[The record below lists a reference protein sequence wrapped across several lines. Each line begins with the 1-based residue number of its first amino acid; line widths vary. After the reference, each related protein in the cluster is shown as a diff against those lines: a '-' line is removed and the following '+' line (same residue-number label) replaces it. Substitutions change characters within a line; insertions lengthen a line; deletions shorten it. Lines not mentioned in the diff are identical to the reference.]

1 MSDALWLVFGLLAG
15 AVVLVGLVFMVR
27 VWKGDVD

>member
-1 MSDALWLVFGLLAG
+1 VSDALWLVFGLLAG